1 MMKKNLASVDCAWQ
15 IRGKKYCAHDRVVNI
30 VVVDIIGCVDQFE
43 GGACNVT
50 EYGGIV
56 KYVLKV
62 DDNFF
67 KGKATKIMSV

>member
-43 GGACNVT
+43 GGA
-50 EYGGIV
+50 
-56 KYVLKV
+56 L
-62 DDNFF
+62 
-67 KGKATKIMSV
+67 